1 MLLEHQLY
9 RIFAGK
15 FSYITGG
22 QIDNDALEYLVKKVE
37 EALLIKN
44 VTQQLAKLGT
54 MPTSENTTIA
64 EQKKFVWDNKFPNL
78 GFGRFLRFESCSQE
92 KKWDNYISNK
102 RDPWMRNFKSIIYC
116 GGFKLF
122 ASYHTQRWKAQMK
135 FKALHTQIWKEQ
147 MKFKALRKAFRK
159 ALRKVFAVMVLGDA
173 VESFR
178 KAFASSKTEECLCKK
193 FMINHYFNNQPTFVK
208 YCHLNK

>member
-54 MPTSENTTIA
+54 MPTSKNRTNA
-64 EQKKFVWDNKFPNL
+64 
-78 GFGRFLRFESCSQE
+78 
-92 KKWDNYISNK
+92 
-102 RDPWMRNFKSIIYC
+102 
-116 GGFKLF
+116 
-122 ASYHTQRWKAQMK
+122 
-135 FKALHTQIWKEQ
+135 
-147 MKFKALRKAFRK
+147 
-159 ALRKVFAVMVLGDA
+159 
-173 VESFR
+173 
-178 KAFASSKTEECLCKK
+178 
-193 FMINHYFNNQPTFVK
+193 
-208 YCHLNK
+208 